1 MYLYY
6 ASWGL
11 FRLEKQKAEN
21 SGEAEQWR
29 SREAKKQKS
38 NQVEKQRSRERKK
51 NRNAEKQ
58 RSRETE
64 TPQKNAQNGKKN
76 KKTWSSFLI
85 CTQSERWTA
94 TISYSYYNILITS
107 IEGYVFLRLHSPF
120 IAGPFS
126 GKAWQGCP
134 WLSFPPPLLQEVPA
148 HSMVPKACQSSTE
161 PWFMEVFISFLGWKD
176 Y

>member
-1 MYLYY
+1 VYLYY

-64 TPQKNAQNGKKN
+64 TPQKNAQNGKKT
-76 KKTWSSFLI
+76 KKH
-85 CTQSERWTA
+85 
-94 TISYSYYNILITS
+94 
-107 IEGYVFLRLHSPF
+107 GPPF
-120 IAGPFS
+120 
-126 GKAWQGCP
+126 
-134 WLSFPPPLLQEVPA
+134 
-148 HSMVPKACQSSTE
+148 
-161 PWFMEVFISFLGWKD
+161 
-176 Y
+176 